1 MTHYDTLEISR
12 QASPEVVRA
21 AYRSLIQRFHPD
33 RRPDDAAASRRAAAI
48 TVAYEVLSDPVR
60 RAAYDR
66 DLAARPRAAAAAAA
80 GAAAAP
86 PPSAPT
92 GAAGA
97 TRRRKPV
104 PTPAARRVSRTGL
117 LGAWALLAIVVVSG
131 VIGVAIWLAS
141 PRIDAQTE
149 LHAIRQAFAGGG
161 LPEARLKELY
171 ARKQALLQEAP
182 ELRAS
187 ASAEAALALDAR
199 TVELAS
205 GPLVLR
211 LKEAEL
217 VIPRLRIVLGSFDAD
232 SVRAHIGR
240 QNDALLRDIARSLAG
255 ADAILF
261 NGKAGETLVKELVL
275 NALAKGL
282 GVQAS
287 DTYPSTY
294 FESPGRYG
302 VIDVL
307 LPEGI
312 SVRPG

>member
-33 RRPDDAAASRRAAAI
+33 RRPDDAAAARRASEI
-48 TVAYEVLSDPVR
+48 TLAYEVLSDPVR

-66 DLAARPRAAAAAAA
+66 DLAARPRAAAAA
-80 GAAAAP
+80 

-149 LHAIRQAFAGGG
+149 LHSIRQAFAGGG

-171 ARKQALLQEAP
+171 ARKRALLQEAP

-187 ASAEAALALDAR
+187 ASAEAALDLDAR

-240 QNDALLRDIARSLAG
+240 QNGALLRDIARSLAG